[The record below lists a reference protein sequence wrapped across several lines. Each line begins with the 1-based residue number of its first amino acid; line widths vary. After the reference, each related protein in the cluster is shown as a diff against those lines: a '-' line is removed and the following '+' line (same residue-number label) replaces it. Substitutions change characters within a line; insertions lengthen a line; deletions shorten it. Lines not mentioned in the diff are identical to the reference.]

1 MYKILELKE
10 KVKAIYSGYAMYID
24 AVGKFLIALIGM
36 IAINSTIGTLG
47 VLKNPIIVVIMSLM
61 CALLPQTL
69 TVLFLIMSILLH
81 IVSISMECGIILVI
95 MFMLMYLLFFRF
107 TSKESLVLVLVPTL
121 FFLKIP
127 YILPIILGLIATP
140 VSIVSVAFGTLV
152 YAVLSFVGQ
161 NYDAVVKTA
170 EADGFKALAMV
181 ADGILLNPA
190 LYFSI
195 AVFAVIIVL
204 VYVIRRLSVDY
215 SWIIAVCAGGLMQI
229 VLFLVGNIVIDMSLM
244 CTILSTLLGG
254 IISVALAWFLQF
266 FIHSVD
272 YTRTEHVQFEDDEYY
287 YYVKAVPKVSVKA
300 PDVKVKRVRPKM
312 AKNS

>member
-36 IAINSTIGTLG
+36 IAINSTVGTVS
-47 VLKNPIIVVIMSLM
+47 VLQNPIVVVIISLM

-69 TVLFLIMSILLH
+69 TVLFLMMCILLH
-81 IVSISMECGIILVI
+81 ITSISLECGLIMVI

-107 TSKESLVLVLVPTL
+107 TSKESLILVLVPLL
-121 FFLKIP
+121 FYLKIP
-127 YILPIILGLIATP
+127 YILPIMVGLIASP
-140 VSIVSVAFGTLV
+140 VSIVSVGFGTLV
-152 YAVLSFVGQ
+152 YCIMSFVGQ
-161 NYDAVVKTA
+161 NYDAIVKA
-170 EADGFKALAMV
+170 ADADGFKALSMI

-190 LYFSI
+190 MYYAI

-229 VLFLVGNIVIDMSLM
+229 VLFLVGNIVIDMSLI
-244 CTILSTLLGG
+244 CSIVSTLIGG
-254 IISVALAWFLQF
+254 IISVVLAWFLQF

-300 PDVKVKRVRPKM
+300 PEVKVKRVRPKV
-312 AKNS
+312 AKN